1 MVAIET
7 SGFVVD
13 LQIACDAPELPTAA
27 DIGRCIDFAAAEAG
41 ASSGGEVSVR
51 IVSEDEMMSLNRTYR
66 GKDRPTN
73 VLAFPA
79 ELNDLPG
86 LPVDNAGFLGDLL
99 ICAPVVTREAE
110 EQGKEAAAHWCHMLV
125 HGMLHLLGHD
135 HETDDEARR
144 MEALEVAALA
154 RQGVENPYKIKRLN

>member
-1 MVAIET
+1 MAAIET

-13 LQIACDAPELPTAA
+13 LQIACDAPEPA
-27 DIGRCIDFAAAEAG
+27 DGCGHWTVHRRCRRRSGRVVRRR
-41 ASSGGEVSVR
+41 GERSHCQR
-51 IVSEDEMMSLNRTYR
+51 RRNESLNRTYR

-86 LPVDNAGFLGDLL
+86 LPVDNAGLLGDLL
-99 ICAPVVTREAE
+99 ICAPVVAREAE

-154 RQGVENPYKIKRLN
+154 RRVSKIRIRSSG